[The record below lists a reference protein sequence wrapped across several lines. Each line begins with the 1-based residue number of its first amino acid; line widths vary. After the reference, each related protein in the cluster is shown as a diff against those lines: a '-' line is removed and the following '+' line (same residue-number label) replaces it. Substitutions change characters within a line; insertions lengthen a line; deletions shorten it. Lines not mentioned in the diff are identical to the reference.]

1 MSVILYSEFSPKT
14 IVLSPMTKN
23 AKGGKTLYINTPHGG
38 KVRLQTPVQSCPF
51 GVSRFD
57 DANGGASFSLDASF
71 KDADE
76 NPKVKQLWDA
86 CVALDE
92 FMLDKAVEKSEE
104 WFGKPMTKEIVQ
116 EFYKPVVRASSNP
129 DKYKPTIR
137 FKLNPPYTEIFDD
150 QGNRIESLDYIT
162 KGSTVRGIVE
172 LSFWMVGKNFGV
184 SLRAVQLQV
193 LSRPVGL
200 SGFAFSDDGVS
211 SAQLQE
217 EGDPNLPSDA
227 AMAQAFLE

>member
-1 MSVILYSEFSPKT
+1 
-14 IVLSPMTKN
+14 
-23 AKGGKTLYINTPHGG
+23 
-38 KVRLQTPVQSCPF
+38 
-51 GVSRFD
+51 
-57 DANGGASFSLDASF
+57 
-71 KDADE
+71 
-76 NPKVKQLWDA
+76 LWDA

-104 WFGKPMTKEIVQ
+104 WFGKPMTKEIIQ

-200 SGFAFSDDGVS
+200 SGFAFTSPRRSSEDENAASETADMVRTFFFLDRRPDDAAPTDLAMLGVGLGGCSSASSRCTSGTGSGVFWLASWHAFWGVS
-211 SAQLQE
+211 SQWVSCWWSLMVLTSM
-217 EGDPNLPSDA
+217 NRN
-227 AMAQAFLE
+227 